1 MIAAP
6 RSDNAMTDMAA
17 VMARVR
23 KMSDSQL
30 ADILA
35 GKDVSVPQFA
45 AMTEAM
51 GRRQLR
57 DAVKGAQAQ
66 QQAQQPSVKDQLLA
80 EEAGLAALPAPNMES
95 MDMAGGGI
103 IAFENGGEV
112 QRYQNTGMVQL
123 DPSLYTFSPTS
134 PVLPAY
140 QEDPERKRVR
150 EILEEEERIRAAR
163 KKAVADVF
171 SGKGSAGDVRSGKSA
186 ARAVEAPDFTEFD
199 KATAAFEKER
209 ANAPVADTTASAAP
223 ADKTGIAALNA
234 APKSAIDV
242 SAPTKF
248 ERRVNPFGQMSAEK
262 IDFEGLKDRG
272 FGEGLMKAGAGLL
285 SAPGAKGF
293 AAGIQALAESGAVSR
308 KEIAGLKKD
317 ARDYEFNIAKAREA
331 AEQGNDELALKYETL
346 AEQAKYR
353 SGLLG
358 IQQQKLGIMKDQ
370 YDSIKIP
377 QQLSNIYAKATD
389 AVKAATAMRPVKPA
403 EFQKMV
409 DAEYRKRA
417 TAVGLGKAVDMYSP
431 SAPAYNVV
439 QSPKGAKSNI
449 IDPFADEG

>member
-1 MIAAP
+1 MIGAP

-17 VMARVR
+17 VMSRVR

-66 QQAQQPSVKDQLLA
+66 QQAQQPSVKDQLMLQDA
-80 EEAGLAALPAPNMES
+80 QEAGLAALPAPNMES

-103 IAFENGGEV
+103 IAFEQGGDVPRYNGQYEN
-112 QRYQNTGMVQL
+112 YI
-123 DPSLYTFSPTS
+123 
-134 PVLPAY
+134 
-140 QEDPERKRVR
+140 DPE
-150 EILEEEERIRAAR
+150 EDR
-163 KKAVADVF
+163 KKRQAAMWERVKPDSKPYLAEDFRADAAKFFNPIADFFTMREAKDLEKAKKMQTADKEGDYPMYTPKPVDYSTPAAAEPDAKKDVA
-171 SGKGSAGDVRSGKSA
+171 A
-186 ARAVEAPDFTEFD
+186 APAAP
-199 KATAAFEKER
+199 
-209 ANAPVADTTASAAP
+209 SAAP
-223 ADKTGIAALNA
+223 ATGIAALGGA
-234 APKSAIDV
+234 S
-242 SAPTKF
+242 KF
-248 ERRVNPFGQMSAEK
+248 ERRANPFADMRAEATDYEK
-262 IDFEGLKDRG
+262 LKSQGL
-272 FGEGLMKAGAGLL
+272 GEGLMKAGAGLL
-285 SAPGAKGF
+285 SAPGTKGF

-317 ARDYEFNIAKAREA
+317 ARDYDLNIAKAREA

-353 SGLLG
+353 AGVLG
-358 IQQQKLGIMKDQ
+358 IQSQKLGMLKEQ
-370 YDSIKIP
+370 YDSVKIP

-417 TAVGLGKAVDMYSP
+417 SSTGLGKYVDMYSP

-439 QSPKGAKSNI
+439 QSPKGAKQI

>member
-95 MDMAGGGI
+95 VDMASGGI
-103 IAFENGGEV
+103 IAFENGGNVPSYAGE
-112 QRYQNTGMVQL
+112 YGSYI
-123 DPSLYTFSPTS
+123 DPD
-134 PVLPAY
+134 
-140 QEDPERKRVR
+140 E
-150 EILEEEERIRAAR
+150 AR
-163 KKAVADVF
+163 KKRQAAMWERVKPDDKPYLAEDFRADVARLWDPI
-171 SGKGSAGDVRSGKSA
+171 AGFLTMRDAK
-186 ARAVEAPDFTEFD
+186 ELD
-199 KATAAFEKER
+199 KAKRLQTADQPGDYPMYTPA
-209 ANAPVADTTASAAP
+209 APGATPAETTTTAAP
-223 ADKTGIAALNA
+223 AAGKKDTEATSKAPTTGIAALA
-234 APKSAIDV
+234 ASP
-242 SAPTKF
+242 KF
-248 ERRVNPFGQMSAEK
+248 ERRANPFEGMKSEATDYEK
-262 IDFEGLKDRG
+262 LKSQGL
-272 FGEGLMKAGAGLL
+272 GEGLMKAGAGLL
-285 SAPGAKGF
+285 SAPGTKGF

-358 IQQQKLGIMKDQ
+358 IQQQKLGMMKDQ

-377 QQLSNIYAKATD
+377 QQLSKVYSDATK
-389 AVKAATAMRPVKPA
+389 AVKDATAMRPVKPA

-417 TAVGLGKAVDMYSP
+417 TAIGLGKAIDMYSP